1 MSRVL
6 GMETLPTPA
15 MVYGTAIHAA
25 VAALDNGQENVAQL
39 ETVFCDM
46 FDLGRVRTETVGN
59 AASQHAEGLW
69 SSLRSRG
76 ISGVRAFYKR
86 RVENVGPKRCA
97 TPVMIEAP
105 FEVDLPEAG
114 ESVSLS
120 GIWDRVEFGSSENGL
135 TKSAR
140 IIEFKSHTSASSTAL
155 LKPSAPGA
163 ARLQLLLYAL
173 AFERMHG
180 APPEKCALEVVES
193 GSFAELDCDLTPGST
208 DMQETIDIVSKVAS
222 DMRSGEFAPT
232 PNFFGCQS
240 CAFRANCEHG
250 YSNVV

>member
-1 MSRVL
+1 
-6 GMETLPTPA
+6 
-15 MVYGTAIHAA
+15 
-25 VAALDNGQENVAQL
+25 
-39 ETVFCDM
+39 
-46 FDLGRVRTETVGN
+46 
-59 AASQHAEGLW
+59 
-69 SSLRSRG
+69 
-76 ISGVRAFYKR
+76 
-86 RVENVGPKRCA
+86 
-97 TPVMIEAP
+97 MIEAP

-208 DMQETIDIVSKVAS
+208 DSKRPLILCQRLLLICAQVNLHQRRTSLDAS
-222 DMRSGEFAPT
+222 RARSAQT
-232 PNFFGCQS
+232 
-240 CAFRANCEHG
+240 ANMDTAMSFE
-250 YSNVV
+250 